1 LDVLVAGGA
10 GFIGSHLCARLL
22 NDGHRVVCVD
32 NLLTGSKR
40 NIQDLLANENFTF
53 QCQDITSYFAF
64 KADAVFHL
72 ASPASPVGYWEH
84 PFETIRVNTDGTM
97 LLLQECQRN
106 NARFLMASTS
116 EAYGNPLVH
125 PQTEEY
131 WGNVNPIGFRSC
143 YDEAKRCAEALFFD
157 YRRQHNMPI
166 KVVRIFNT
174 HGPRMHP
181 NDGRVV
187 SNFIVQ
193 ALKGEDIT
201 IYGDGDQSRSFCYV
215 DDLVE
220 AMLRMMETPPEATG
234 PINIGNPNEFT
245 ILELAELVIA
255 ATATKS
261 KITFAPLPS
270 DDPRQ
275 RQPDISK
282 AKAVLGWGRSC
293 VTVRHE
299 GPPGETLLDVDERA
313 ANFAEYLRQYGP
325 PEASEAPCAPWV
337 GFGPR
342 VEIDSRSQRALALDR
357 PPTEARHDSRRVGRG
372 LPRYSELA

>member
-1 LDVLVAGGA
+1 MTRIEVEETMETATAKRVLVTGGA
-10 GFIGSHLCARLL
+10 GFLGSHLCERLL
-22 NDGHRVVCVD
+22 SQGHEVLCVD
-32 NLLTGSKR
+32 NFFSSTRHNVTHLLGNPR
-40 NIQDLLANENFTF
+40 FELMRH
-53 QCQDITSYFAF
+53 DITFPLYVEVDEIFN
-64 KADAVFHL
+64 L
-72 ASPASPVGYWEH
+72 ACPASPVHYQFDPVQTTKTSVIGA
-84 PFETIRVNTDGTM
+84 INM
-97 LLLQECQRN
+97 LGLAKRLKVKVLQ
-106 NARFLMASTS
+106 ASTS
-116 EAYGNPLVH
+116 EVYGDPVVH

-157 YRRQHNMPI
+157 YRRQHNMSI

-174 HGPRMHP
+174 YGPRMHP

-282 AKAVLGWGRSC
+282 AKAVLGWEPKTQLRDGI
-293 VTVRHE
+293 VRTIAYFDKMLSE
-299 GPPGETLLDVDERA
+299 GTTP
-313 ANFAEYLRQYGP
+313 
-325 PEASEAPCAPWV
+325 
-337 GFGPR
+337 
-342 VEIDSRSQRALALDR
+342 ALAL
-357 PPTEARHDSRRVGRG
+357 RRMK
-372 LPRYSELA
+372 